1 MGDLFKFGESQGV
14 AIFGT
19 ELHESHVRRMS
30 ELCDDAETGKQPI
43 RGQRCQ
49 VLIWHQLMLENQ
61 SVEMYLN
68 MVWTFTMVLASAM

>member
-49 VLIWHQLMLENQ
+49 VLI
-61 SVEMYLN
+61 
-68 MVWTFTMVLASAM
+68 